1 MGELLRVRELSVGY
15 RSSDGYTRVLRRVS
29 FSLSEGEV
37 LGVVGES
44 GSGKTTLALAI
55 ARLLPP
61 YARVEGGSI
70 VFSGVDL
77 LSLSEKGVDELR
89 GTGIFMVFQDPF
101 MSLNPL
107 MRVGSQL
114 VEAIRVRCKRQGTR
128 FQREDAEREAVEHL
142 RRVRITDPEDVAKRF
157 PHQLSG
163 GQNQR
168 VMIAM
173 ALAERPKLIIADEPT
188 TALDVT
194 TQAQVL
200 SLFREI
206 VDQEGMAMIF
216 ITHDLA
222 VASSISHRIAV
233 MYAGYIQEIGSAK
246 SVLQDPKHPY
256 TVSLIKS
263 LPTKTKDEGK
273 LEAYSLQQKDQQDG
287 WTGEACAYAPRC
299 VYVHDA
305 CIRGVPALIELG
317 DRFVRC
323 VNYGEKYE

>member
-1 MGELLRVRELSVGY
+1 MGELLIVRELSVGY
-15 RSSDGYTRVLRRVS
+15 RSSDGYSRVLRRVS

-44 GSGKTTLALAI
+44 GSGKTTLALAV

-70 VFSGVDL
+70 VFNGVDL
-77 LSLSEKGVDELR
+77 LSLSEREVDELR

-107 MRVGSQL
+107 MKVGSQL
-114 VEAIRVRCKRQGTR
+114 VEAIRVRCRRQKTAFR
-128 FQREDAEREAVEHL
+128 REDAEREAVEHL

-173 ALAERPKLIIADEPT
+173 ALAERPRLIIADEPT

-233 MYAGYIQEIGSAK
+233 LYAGYIEEIGPAK

-263 LPTKTKDEGK
+263 VPAKSKDEGK
-273 LEAYSLQQKDQQDG
+273 LEVYSERNPKDG
-287 WTGEACAYAPRC
+287 WSGEFCAYAPRC
-299 VYVHDA
+299 AYVHNA
-305 CIRGVPALIELG
+305 CVRGVPVLIQLE
-317 DRFVRC
+317 DRLVRC
-323 VNYGEKYE
+323 VNYGERYE